1 APVRFVLNG
10 SHRGGVASLFLAETL
25 QPGGSVPV
33 YVQQNDNFRLPQDAA
48 TPIIMI
54 GAGTGVAPY
63 RSFMQH
69 REVLGVIGRS
79 WLFFGERNFRSDF
92 LYQTEW
98 QDWHR
103 SGALG
108 RIDLAFSRD
117 ASEKVYVQHRLR
129 EQAADLYRWIADG
142 AHVYVCGDAEHM
154 AHDVHEALLAVVAGQ
169 GGRGREAAGDYLREL
184 QQEGRYQKDV
194 Y

>member
-1 APVRFVLNG
+1 
-10 SHRGGVASLFLAETL
+10 
-25 QPGGSVPV
+25 
-33 YVQQNDNFRLPQDAA
+33 
-48 TPIIMI
+48 MI

-69 REVLGVIGRS
+69 REALGVNGRS
-79 WLFFGERNFRSDF
+79 WLFFGERNFRADF

-129 EQAADLYRWIADG
+129 EQATDLYRWIADG

-154 AHDVHEALLAVVAGQ
+154 AHDVHEGRPRPRSC
-169 GGRGREAAGDYLREL
+169 GGASAGDAGTGALPEGCVLR
-184 QQEGRYQKDV
+184 
-194 Y
+194 